1 MKKMLKK
8 HPLLTKF
15 SIYTLFILCSCLIYL
30 LVSDHA
36 FILRGSALLDY
47 NFISKQFLR
56 AILNYLCLCI
66 YVGVCLGAILF
77 VLYKGCQAL
86 LHLIQSIRRQTFPVK
101 QVLLHAAI
109 SAGILGISFLLAF
122 LTGRF
127 DCYHILFFAGTLFIV
142 YFLFLYA
149 RKAIKKFETLFLLIC
164 LTAGTIFCFGMPL
177 TTNVSWDDQIHFQN
191 VATLSYPTTVDYSEA
206 EYDLMTLVYP
216 VTFDRAEIADNL
228 SQLNAGTQS
237 HGLTYEKDYPFL
249 YQYIAYF
256 PAACVLGI
264 CRIAGIPATV
274 TFLLGRFINLI
285 IYAVICFFAIRRLQW
300 GKMILGVIALFPTN
314 IFLASNYSYD
324 YWVTSFTFLA
334 MAYLLAELQTP
345 DTKIAKRNLIILLG
359 AFVLGFAP
367 KAIYFPLIL
376 LCLLL
381 PAEKFQ
387 NPEKYRKYRRIVLG
401 ICLFLIISFV
411 IPFLFGGAG
420 ADDTRGGSDVNSGLQ
435 IRYILTHPIAYTKT
449 LLGFLFGS
457 FLTFQTSMQ
466 YTNFLAY
473 LGTNTQGVLSMVL
486 LAVAVIM
493 DHQSEDTRILTLR
506 NRIWLYLLA
515 FISMA
520 LVATALYVSFT
531 PVGYKTV
538 MGCSPRYIIP
548 IVFPIA
554 YSLGSARIRVEGSK
568 RLYAL
573 TFLTISAYI
582 LLHTS
587 YTLFISLYV

>member
-36 FILRGSALLDY
+36 FILRGSALSDY

-122 LTGRF
+122 LTGHF

-228 SQLNAGTQS
+228 SQLNADTQS

-285 IYAVICFFAIRRLQW
+285 IYAVIGFFAIRRLQW

-345 DTKIAKRNLIILLG
+345 DTKITKRNLIILLG

-435 IRYILTHPIAYTKT
+435 IRYILTHPFAYTKT

-515 FISMA
+515 FISMV

-568 RLYAL
+568 RLYTL
-573 TFLTISAYI
+573 TFLSVSAYI